1 MAGEKLKG
9 TIVNVLAVLA
19 GSGIG
24 LIIGNRITEGIKRI
38 IMQTLGL
45 ASLLIGVKMAIKGED
60 VLLIILA
67 LLGGGIV
74 GELLD
79 IEGRL
84 EAMGEWLKRKARAKS
99 ASFVPGF
106 VTASLVYCVGAMTIV
121 GSIQEGIT
129 GNAEILYAKS
139 ILDGT
144 ASVAFAATLGVGV
157 AFSALTVLS
166 VQGSLTLLGSNIK
179 FLMEEKVLN
188 DLTAVGGLLI
198 VGIGFYLLDI
208 ARVRV
213 ANMLPGLVLVV
224 IFSLLF

>member
-1 MAGEKLKG
+1 MA
-9 TIVNVLAVLA
+9 AVLA
-19 GSGIG
+19 GSGVG
-24 LIIGNRITEGIKRI
+24 LIIGHLVTEKLRRI
-38 IMQTLGL
+38 IMQSLGL
-45 ASLLIGVKMAIKGED
+45 ASLFIGVKLAIKGED
-60 VLLIILA
+60 ILLIIMA
-67 LLGGGIV
+67 LLGGGII

-79 IEGRL
+79 IERRL
-84 EAMGEWLKRKARAKS
+84 EEVGEWIKSKTRAKS

-129 GNAEILYAKS
+129 GNPDILYAKS

-144 ASVAFAATLGVGV
+144 ASVAFAATFGVGV

-166 VQGSLTLLGSNIK
+166 VQGSLTLLGSSLK
-179 FLMEEKVLN
+179 FLMEGRVLN
-188 DLTAVGGLLI
+188 DLTALGGLLI
-198 VGIGFYLLDI
+198 MGIGFYLLDI

-224 IFSLLF
+224 IFALLF